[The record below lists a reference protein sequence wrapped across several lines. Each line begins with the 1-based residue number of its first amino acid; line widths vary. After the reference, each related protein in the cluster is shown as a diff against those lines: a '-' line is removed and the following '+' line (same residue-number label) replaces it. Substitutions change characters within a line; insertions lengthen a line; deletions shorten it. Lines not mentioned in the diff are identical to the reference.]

1 MEILNKIK
9 DCAAKLVSYVKSK
22 ATKSS
27 PESLIAEAEA
37 RVEKSKKAAERQ
49 LLSIQELTA
58 SLKKEMKLKEE
69 ELLELKECIA
79 LAVNDNDK
87 ELLVSL
93 LLEEEAAEEA
103 FIAQKKIYDN
113 AVADAVKI
121 SDNYRRFTSDINS
134 LLRELSTLK
143 TRAQFLKMREQIVIV
158 ENRFEQQTLSDSS
171 RQSKASADSTAR
183 RIDLVKQ
190 NSSRK
195 KALEKATALLATE
208 KR

>member
-9 DCAAKLVSYVKSK
+9 DCVAKLVSYVKSK

-69 ELLELKECIA
+69 ELLELKECIT

-87 ELLVSL
+87 DLLISL

-121 SDNYRRFTSDINS
+121 SDNYRRFTSDINA

-171 RQSKASADSTAR
+171 RQIKASADSTAR